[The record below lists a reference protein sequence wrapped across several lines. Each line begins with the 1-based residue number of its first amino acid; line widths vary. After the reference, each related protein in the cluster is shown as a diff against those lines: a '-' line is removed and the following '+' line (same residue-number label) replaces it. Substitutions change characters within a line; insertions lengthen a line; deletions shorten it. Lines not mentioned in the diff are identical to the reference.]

1 MEPGDITHYLAT
13 ASEAELELEHLFDAN
28 EAITILDVGACEGE
42 ETIRYLR
49 RFPNARVYAFEPLPE
64 NQQLIRDNFRR
75 YSITNANVIAVAVS
89 DRVGEATFHVSTGHP
104 DHEFAGRNW
113 NYGNK
118 SSSLLAPAAERPMYG
133 WIEFPETIT
142 VPCTT
147 LDVFCQQ
154 HSIRSIDFIHIDV
167 QGAEHLVLAGAG
179 RILRHTTSLW
189 LEVSDQQL
197 YEGQKLRSE
206 IEGLL
211 FAKGFSRT
219 LEVRREIEGDQFY
232 VNRRVPRTWS
242 HLARRRLGVAA
253 SRVRSRLSRAI
264 QSQSAEAQ

>member
-1 MEPGDITHYLAT
+1 MEPGDIARYLAT
-13 ASEAELELEHLFDAN
+13 PSEAERELKHLFGTN
-28 EAITILDVGACEGE
+28 EAITIFDVGACEGE

-49 RFPNARVYAFEPLPE
+49 RFPNARVFAFEPLPQ
-64 NQQLIRDNFRR
+64 NQQLIHDNFRR
-75 YSITNANVIAVAVS
+75 YSVANVKVIPVAIS
-89 DRVGEATFHVSTGHP
+89 DEVGEAAFHVSAGRP

-118 SSSLLAPAAERPMYG
+118 SSSLLAPAAKTPMYG

-147 LDVFCQQ
+147 LDIFCQQ
-154 HSIRSIDFIHIDV
+154 HGIRSVDFIHIDV

-179 RILRHTTSLW
+179 HILRHTTSLW
-189 LEVSDQQL
+189 LEVADQRL
-197 YEGQKLRSE
+197 YQGQKLRSE
-206 IEGLL
+206 MEGLL

-232 VNRRVPRTWS
+232 VNRRVPRTWF

-253 SRVRSRLSRAI
+253 SRMRSRLSRAV
-264 QSQSAEAQ
+264 QSQSAGAQ